1 MRADDVQ
8 MALMARGHADSLAV
22 LDLVHTLRC
31 LALLMRA
38 WRDWLAVALRR
49 DARQPFFSVWPV
61 RTLRSDVEPTN
72 FVTQLGFYAMDKCT
86 PLMAGIWNAVKAG
99 ADALRAPPSGWDSRG
114 QRACSVAA
122 ARPVTTPVL
131 LSWAANVS

>member
-8 MALMARGHADSLAV
+8 MALMARGHRLEPVQADSLAV
-22 LDLVHTLRC
+22 LMR
-31 LALLMRA
+31 AWRA

-49 DARQPFFSVWPV
+49 DARQPFSSVLPV

-72 FVTQLGFYAMDKCT
+72 FVARLGFYAMDKCT
-86 PLMAGIWNAVKAG
+86 PLMAGSWNAVKAG
-99 ADALRAPPSGWDSRG
+99 ADAPRAGAGRG

-122 ARPVTTPVL
+122 ARPVTTPML

>member
-1 MRADDVQ
+1 

-72 FVTQLGFYAMDKCT
+72 FVAQLGFYAMDKCT
-86 PLMAGIWNAVKAG
+86 PLMAGSWNAVKAG
-99 ADALRAPPSGWDSRG
+99 ADAPPERRRLAGAGRG

-122 ARPVTTPVL
+122 ARPVTTPML

>member
-1 MRADDVQ
+1 

-22 LDLVHTLRC
+22 LDLVHTLCC

-72 FVTQLGFYAMDKCT
+72 FVVQLGFYAVDKST
-86 PLMAGIWNAVKAG
+86 PWMAGIWNAVKAG
-99 ADALRAPPSGWDSRG
+99 ADAPPERRRLAGAGRG
-114 QRACSVAA
+114 QRVCSITAV
-122 ARPVTTPVL
+122 RPVTAPVL

>member
-1 MRADDVQ
+1 

-38 WRDWLAVALRR
+38 WRDWLAVALCR

-61 RTLRSDVEPTN
+61 RTLDSDVESTN
-72 FVTQLGFYAMDKCT
+72 FVARLSFYAVDKST
-86 PLMAGIWNAVKAG
+86 PLMADSWNPVNAG
-99 ADALRAPPSGWDSRG
+99 ADAPPRAPPSGWDRPGTAGVFCCSRSPG
-114 QRACSVAA
+114 HRAGAA
-122 ARPVTTPVL
+122 FMG
-131 LSWAANVS
+131 S

>member
-1 MRADDVQ
+1 

-72 FVTQLGFYAMDKCT
+72 FVAQLGFYAMDKCT
-86 PLMAGIWNAVKAG
+86 PWTACSWNAVKAG
-99 ADALRAPPSGWDSRG
+99 ADAPRAPPSGWGRPGTAGVFYYRRSPG
-114 QRACSVAA
+114 HRAGAA
-122 ARPVTTPVL
+122 L
-131 LSWAANVS
+131 MGS